1 MSGVVWRRVA
11 GLSGASWVA
20 AAAYGAHGLKGLDA
34 QFVKTWDNGC
44 RMHGFHSLALAMVP
58 ALKLS
63 RPHAAGVLFLSG
75 TCIFSG
81 RRRTMHMPGQDDA
94 YAAVLTRDR
103 TNGRFAPYGGGMLI
117 LGWLSLA
124 IL

>member
-63 RPHAAGVLFLSG
+63 SPHAAGVLFLSG

-81 RRRTMHMPGQDDA
+81 SC